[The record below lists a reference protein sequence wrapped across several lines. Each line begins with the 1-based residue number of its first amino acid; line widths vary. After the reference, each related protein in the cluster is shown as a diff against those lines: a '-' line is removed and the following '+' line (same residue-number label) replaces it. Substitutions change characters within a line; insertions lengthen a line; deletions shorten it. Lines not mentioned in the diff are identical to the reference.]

1 MILEIF
7 KDALQLILHLDPALC
22 GVIALTLKMA
32 GFSLLIG
39 GSVGIILGAIPVVFR
54 FPGRKFYLILLHAFM
69 GLPPVVVGL
78 VLYLLLSHSGPLGFL
93 QLLYTPIAMIIAQSI
108 LILPIVAALT
118 ANLLEHMWEEYRDHW
133 YSFNLSRWQQIWQL
147 IIEARYALVGILLSG
162 LGRSLSEVG
171 AVIIVGG
178 NIANYTRVMTTTIVL
193 ETAKG
198 ELALALGVGILLV
211 ILAVMLNMLLQQ
223 FKSKHGK
230 EGIA

>member
-1 MILEIF
+1 MITEIF
-7 KDALQLILHLDPALC
+7 KESLWLILNFDPTLRS
-22 GVIALTLKMA
+22 VIILTLKMTF
-32 GFSLLIG
+32 FSLLIG
-39 GSVGIILGAIPVVFR
+39 GGLGIILGTVPVLFR
-54 FPGRKFYLILLHAFM
+54 FPGRKFYLTLLHAFM

-78 VLYLLLSHSGPLGFL
+78 MLYLLLSHSGPMGFL
-93 QLLYTPIAMIIAQSI
+93 QLLYTPTAMILAQSI

-118 ANLLEHMWEEYRDHW
+118 ANLLEHMWEEYHDHW
-133 YSFNLSRWQQIWQL
+133 HSFKLSPWQQMWQL

-198 ELALALGVGILLV
+198 ELALALSVGILLV
-211 ILAVMLNMLLQQ
+211 LFAIILNMLLLQI
-223 FKSKHGK
+223 KSKHGK
-230 EGIA
+230 EVMA